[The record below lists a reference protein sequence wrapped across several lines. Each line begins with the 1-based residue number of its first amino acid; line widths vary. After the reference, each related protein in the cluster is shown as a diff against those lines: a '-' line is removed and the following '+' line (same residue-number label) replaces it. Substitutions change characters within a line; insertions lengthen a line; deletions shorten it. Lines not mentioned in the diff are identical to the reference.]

1 MPVENFLKYKGKC
14 YDIGTRLRFYHDGLW
29 PWSETLEGVIEEFIN
44 GKIIIKAT
52 NGFEYSLSPMIM
64 DLDKFIVE
72 IINPVYYNQPEQ
84 IQLVNNR
91 NVPPAWDV
99 EIGWI
104 WYIIIMI
111 VGTIF
116 NDRLIIWIVASAV
129 FFLWKAGK
137 LGGKK

>member
-1 MPVENFLKYKGKC
+1 
-14 YDIGTRLRFYHDGLW
+14 
-29 PWSETLEGVIEEFIN
+29 
-44 GKIIIKAT
+44 
-52 NGFEYSLSPMIM
+52 MIM

-72 IINPVYYNQPEQ
+72 IIDPVYYNQPEQ

-104 WYIIIMI
+104 WYIFIMI